1 MTSSSGSYGERLNA
15 PEPHPLLLSHNRPT
29 GTRRYEVE
37 SFSEKQRSDKQRKDF
52 VAIVHAGVLSTALH
66 RDGDARTIIAN
77 LGNSSGISAEDAPT

>member
-1 MTSSSGSYGERLNA
+1 M
-15 PEPHPLLLSHNRPT
+15 LLSHNRPT

-66 RDGDARTIIAN
+66 RDADARTIIAN
-77 LGNSSGISAEDAPT
+77 LVNSSGISAEDAPT